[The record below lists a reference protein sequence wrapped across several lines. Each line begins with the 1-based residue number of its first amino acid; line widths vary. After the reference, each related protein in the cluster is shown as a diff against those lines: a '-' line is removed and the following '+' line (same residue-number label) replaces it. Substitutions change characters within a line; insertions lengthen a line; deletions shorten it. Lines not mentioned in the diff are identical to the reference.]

1 MRERGCGRS
10 GRAGVEEADAG
21 ACDVDGCFP
30 CLVCAFGGQNVLA
43 YGLLRRDVV
52 AEIDGIELA
61 VALRIQLQ
69 PTPRGSAFA
78 VLLVVALPRLDEF
91 RS

>member
-21 ACDVDGCFP
+21 ACDVDGGFP
-30 CLVCAFGGQNVLA
+30 CLVCAFGGQSVLA
-43 YGLLRRDVV
+43 DGLIRRYVV
-52 AEIDGIELA
+52 AEIDGIEPA
-61 VALRIQLQ
+61 VARCVQRE
-69 PTPRGSAFA
+69 PAAGGSAFA
-78 VLLVVALPRLDEF
+78 VLLVVTLPRLGEF